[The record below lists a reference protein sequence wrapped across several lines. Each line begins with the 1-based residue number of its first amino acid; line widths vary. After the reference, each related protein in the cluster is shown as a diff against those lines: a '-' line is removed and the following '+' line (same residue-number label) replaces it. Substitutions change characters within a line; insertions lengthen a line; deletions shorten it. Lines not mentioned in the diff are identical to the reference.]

1 MRSGTLRHRVAIQAV
16 TKGQGG
22 FKQAT
27 ETWATVRTVWA
38 AWETP
43 TGREAIAA
51 GQLQPSLTHAFRL
64 RRPGLTLT
72 PRHRLSVDGRIFH
85 ITACYDG
92 ANRGREVLV
101 TATEAP
107 ASGAI

>member
-22 FKQAT
+22 FKQPT

-43 TGREAIAA
+43 TGREAISAN
-51 GQLQPSLTHAFRL
+51 QLSAQLTHAFRL

-72 PRHRLSVDGRIFH
+72 PRHRLKIGPRIFA

-101 TATEAP
+101 TATETP
-107 ASGAI
+107 ADGVT